1 MSLKLQQ
8 RGKRYRAV
16 GTIAGRF
23 LRFSL
28 GTANS
33 GAASTT
39 VGRIERAIAEG
50 SASSLCPELKRALP
64 PKTFDVLA
72 EIANFREEAPA
83 KVWTWKELETTFETE
98 MRQRILLGK
107 LADSA

>member
-16 GTIAGRF
+16 GTIAGHF
-23 LRFSL
+23 LRLSL

-50 SASSLCPELKRALP
+50 PASSLWPELRRALP
-64 PKTFDVLA
+64 PATFEVLA
-72 EIANFREEAPA
+72 GIANYREEAPA
-83 KVWTWKELETTFETE
+83 KIWT
-98 MRQRILLGK
+98 
-107 LADSA
+107 